1 MSELQNITWELNVE
15 AVSNLFEK
23 EAVPTATVQLKGS
36 NNDTVLRLDEEE
48 LIYLY
53 NTLESIQS
61 KLDM

>member
-15 AVSNLFEK
+15 AVSNLFKK